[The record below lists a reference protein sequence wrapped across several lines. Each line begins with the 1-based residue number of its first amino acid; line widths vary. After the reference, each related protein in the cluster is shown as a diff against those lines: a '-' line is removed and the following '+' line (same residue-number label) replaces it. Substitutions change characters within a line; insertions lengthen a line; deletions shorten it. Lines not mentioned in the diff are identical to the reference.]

1 MINLIQQLVVRNIKS
16 IPYFFHKNP
25 AFNLDQT
32 NYALIGKLSTSLLH
46 DILTPITSLTL
57 GVSAY
62 QDETSDV
69 IKPVIDNSA
78 RQIKEFVDIMRD
90 FLKESDNESV
100 VHINKEIHKSILLM
114 SHKALQHG
122 VQVQF
127 LEFDQ
132 VFSRAHPLYVYQ
144 IVVNLISN
152 AIDASMESTTK
163 KVIVLLKKEKDSYI
177 IECKDFGTG
186 IPLKHF
192 REICKMGYTTKCSGS
207 GFGLYSV
214 KHIVTQ
220 RLYGELKIY
229 SEPDEGSLFS
239 CRLPIRK

>member
-1 MINLIQQLVVRNIKS
+1 MIDLIQQLVVRNIKS
-16 IPYFFHKNP
+16 IPYFFQKNSV
-25 AFNLDQT
+25 FNLDQT
-32 NYALIGKLSTSLLH
+32 NYALIGKLSASLLH

-62 QDETSDV
+62 QGETADE
-69 IKPVIDNSA
+69 IKPVIDNST
-78 RQIKEFVDIMRD
+78 RQIKEFVDIMKD
-90 FLKESDNESV
+90 FLKENDSESV
-100 VHINKEIHKSILLM
+100 VHINKELHKSIMLM
-114 SHKALQHG
+114 SHKAMQHG
-122 VQVQF
+122 VQIQF
-127 LEFDQ
+127 MEFDQ
-132 VFSRAHPLYVYQ
+132 VYSRAHPLYIYQ

-152 AIDASMESTTK
+152 AIDASSECATK
-163 KVIVLLKKEKDSYI
+163 KVIVLLKKEKSSFV

-186 IPLKHF
+186 IPLKHV
-192 REICKMGYTTKCSGS
+192 REICKMGFTTKCSGS

-220 RLYGELKIY
+220 RLYGELKIH